1 MNLCKSVALVFTDV
15 SLTQHTH
22 LTHQPSASAFTI
34 YIILW
39 ITKLI
44 VLHTQ
49 NLVKSLSTARSSLH
63 TLILGEADE
72 LKDPL
77 LSSLHTE
84 PYRLSMDFSDQDDLE
99 RARFA
104 TVLRNLKRDN
114 IASFA
119 SLVRYSGHPST
130 GLIDVPATPRP
141 VGCRL
146 LSNIT
151 CGSYNAVFRVLFA
164 DGTLWVLKVPANGHH
179 ECWDAPAREALTSE
193 AFTMRLIRRETS
205 IPVPEVFAF
214 DASYENELGCP
225 FILMELIHGKL
236 LQDVWFDQGVSQ
248 AMREQ
253 VRIRS
258 LQGIAEAMTQLNSL
272 AFNQGGS
279 LLFDSKGNVVGIGS
293 SNIVDLETQY
303 ANMRSTDYDNTM
315 AFCQTGPFEDAK
327 SYLLSS
333 LETREG
339 KHERCEVEQGA
350 YKLLRLLIEW
360 SIEDATVEEK
370 PFVLAHPDLDK
381 QNILVN
387 DDGSLAGIIDWDWIA
402 AVPRCVG
409 CQSLPKFLT
418 QDYDPARYGYDV
430 EAGAPIQGHLADSPA
445 ELTCYRAIYAQ
456 FMESYLSKEDRLNL
470 TKSRRHAAQVLKLRK
485 QAAEMTRRSLIIT
498 SLHHAATVPSEMK
511 KLMTYIFDQIED
523 ITAAEWP
530 EESSTADSGNF
541 GDSEE
546 AEDKDADNETS
557 EVDNSDIVREES
569 CIHSVECEKKA
580 DNIGHLSIDALM
592 DEIEKLTDMSS
603 TSTSKR
609 DLEQGPAELDETSTA
624 EPKMADIGVEAHR
637 PETVEP
643 TKGAH
648 KARAA
653 RACGWFKE
661 KLARGAKCLH
671 KKPEKGDEN
680 ASAGTNPGSRPRR
693 TVRNVF
699 GWTEKKLRRVA
710 SCLHCDSDDEDEAKT
725 ESQIESICNG
735 GIDAL
740 QSLQDKLRHLR
751 EKLHREGNQSSEVSD
766 VSEEEAS
773 QNQQA
778 ICVPKELSRAE
789 KRSVCDRFVQMVKG
803 NNLCLTADQ
812 QVAVAQWVIKTL
824 QDPSFSETEL
834 DTACSHPHGTAE
846 SHPNDAHSGDDDS
859 EIKTQCEEDREGGNQ
874 NGTGG
879 SEGKEG
885 TDEIGHRDDDED
897 ELIEKPQAAVGP
909 KAEGPTQEDLG
920 DFYLMDVCIALAKD
934 NLDERRMQRLRS
946 GFFGL
951 LKQTM

>member
-1 MNLCKSVALVFTDV
+1 MN
-15 SLTQHTH
+15 
-22 LTHQPSASAFTI
+22 
-34 YIILW
+34 
-39 ITKLI
+39 
-44 VLHTQ
+44 
-49 NLVKSLSTARSSLH
+49 
-63 TLILGEADE
+63 
-72 LKDPL
+72 
-77 LSSLHTE
+77 
-84 PYRLSMDFSDQDDLE
+84 FSDQDDLD

-104 TVLRNLKRDN
+104 TVLRNLKRDK

-119 SLVRYSGHPST
+119 STVRYSGHPST

-151 CGSYNAVFRVLFA
+151 CGSYNAVFKVLFA
-164 DGTLWVLKVPANGHH
+164 DGTFWVLKVPANGHH
-179 ECWDAPAREALTSE
+179 QCWDAPAREALTSE
-193 AFTMRLIRRETS
+193 AFTMQLIRRETS

-214 DASYENELGCP
+214 DSSYENELGCP
-225 FILMELIHGKL
+225 FILMEFIHGKP
-236 LQDVWFDQGVSQ
+236 LQDVWFDQGISQ

-253 VRIRS
+253 IRIRS

-272 AFNQGGS
+272 AFDQGGS
-279 LLFDSKGNVVGIGS
+279 LLFDNRGNVVGIGS

-360 SIEDATVEEK
+360 SIKDATGEEK

-445 ELTCYRAIYAQ
+445 ELACYRATYAQ
-456 FMESYLSKEDRLNL
+456 FMESHLSKEDRLNL
-470 TKSRRHAAQVLKLRK
+470 TKSRRHAAQVLKSRK
-485 QAAEMTRRSLIIT
+485 QAADMTRKSLIIT
-498 SLHHAATVPSEMK
+498 SLHHAAKVPSEMK
-511 KLMTYIFDQIED
+511 KLMLYIFEQIEEL
-523 ITAAEWP
+523 TAAEWP
-530 EESSTADSGNF
+530 EETSIA
-541 GDSEE
+541 DSEE
-546 AEDKDADNETS
+546 AEDKDADNETT

-580 DNIGHLSIDALM
+580 VIIGHLSIDALM

-603 TSTSKR
+603 SSTSKR
-609 DLEQGPAELDETSTA
+609 DLEQDRAELKETPTA
-624 EPKMADIGVEAHR
+624 EPKMTDIGVEAHR
-637 PETVEP
+637 PETVER
-643 TKGAH
+643 TKGAR
-648 KARAA
+648 KAGAA
-653 RACGWFKE
+653 RAFKE
-661 KLARGAKCLH
+661 KLARGAKCFH
-671 KKPEKGDEN
+671 KKPENGDEN
-680 ASAGTNPGSRPRR
+680 ASAGSNPGSRPRR

-699 GWTEKKLRRVA
+699 GWTDKKLRRVA
-710 SCLHCDSDDEDEAKT
+710 SCLHCDSDDKDEAKT
-725 ESQIESICNG
+725 ESKIDSICNG
-735 GIDAL
+735 GIYVL
-740 QSLQDKLRHLR
+740 QSLQKKLRYLR
-751 EKLHREGNQSSEVSD
+751 EQLHREGYQGSEVFQ

-778 ICVPKELSRAE
+778 ISAPKELSRAE
-789 KRSVCDRFVQMVKG
+789 KRSVCDKFVQMVKG

-812 QVAVAQWVIKTL
+812 QVAVAQWIIKAL
-824 QDPSFSETEL
+824 QDPNFSETKL

-846 SHPNDAHSGDDDS
+846 SHKNDAHSGDGDS
-859 EIKTQCEEDREGGNQ
+859 EIKTGYGEDRADGDES
-874 NGTGG
+874 GTSG
-879 SEGKEG
+879 SEGKGDVE
-885 TDEIGHRDDDED
+885 EIGHRDDNED
-897 ELIEKPQAAVGP
+897 ELIEKPQAAADP
-909 KAEGPTQEDLG
+909 KAEGPRQEDSG

-934 NLDERRMQRLRS
+934 NLDERRMQRLRN

-951 LKQTM
+951 LNQTM